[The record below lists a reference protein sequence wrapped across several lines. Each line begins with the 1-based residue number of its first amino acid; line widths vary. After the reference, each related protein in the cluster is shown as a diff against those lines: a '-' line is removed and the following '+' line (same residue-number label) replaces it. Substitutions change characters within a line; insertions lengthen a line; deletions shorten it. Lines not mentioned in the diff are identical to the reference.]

1 MTDWTPLIVAV
12 LAFCAMAGIAF
23 VVGQYYVRADH
34 LYRRLPVLQGAGGD
48 SSSAASGV
56 AGLVA
61 RHFDEKRFG
70 VDDTLRGQL
79 RLNLVRAGYFRRD
92 AINFYVFWR
101 LAAAALMP
109 ILAYVVISIAIPN
122 ARFATRLHRHSYCHG
137 AGDHRSRCLHFSQA
151 APAE

>member
-1 MTDWTPLIVAV
+1 MTDWTPLLVAA
-12 LAFCAMAGIAF
+12 LAFAAIAGVSF
-23 VVGQYYVRADH
+23 VVGQYYVRADR
-34 LYRRLPVLQGAGGD
+34 LSRRLPGLQGTGRD

-56 AGLVA
+56 AGIVA

-70 VDDTLRGQL
+70 IDDTLRGQL

-122 ARFATRLHRHSYCHG
+122 APFATRMHRRSSCLG
-137 AGDHRSRCLHFSQA
+137 GGNHRSRWLHFAQA